1 MAIKTDLDSEK
12 KRQII
17 KITPSPYLPFHTQP
31 HSVTECSTFSSLQ
44 CRAMGNG
51 GLWSVHK
58 GSSLLFLPSH
68 NFPLLQSGSF
78 RINLLPCGL
87 FTGCISFR
95 SQPHALPCH
104 DPLCGCRGI
113 SALAPGPPPP
123 TLLPLIS
130 VLAGLCHT
138 PYSSLLG
145 RTLCSFLHTCPPN
158 ALEPSSLRPVCNL
171 PIYS

>member
-1 MAIKTDLDSEK
+1 MRK
-12 KRQII
+12 II
-17 KITPSPYLPFHTQP
+17 KITPSPYLPFHIQP

-44 CRAMGNG
+44 CRAMGDG

-78 RINLLPCGL
+78 RINLLLCGL

-104 DPLCGCRGI
+104 DSPLWMQGNFCSGTRTTSSHSSSSHL
-113 SALAPGPPPP
+113 SARRAVSH
-123 TLLPLIS
+123 TLLL
-130 VLAGLCHT
+130 T
-138 PYSSLLG
+138 TRQDSLL
-145 RTLCSFLHTCPPN
+145 FLTHMSP
-158 ALEPSSLRPVCNL
+158 
-171 PIYS
+171 